1 MGGGNGQKAKMARE
15 RNLDKQKAGS
25 KGSQLEANKKAM
37 SIQCKV
43 CMQTFICTTSEVK
56 CREHA
61 EAKHPKSD
69 AVWFIMDP
77 NIMKLLEEDEDET
90 MHSGADVEA
99 FQAALNRDIGGDIST
114 SQPSDSSSEH
124 DAKSVEQQHHQ
135 EQQSSAMETKQH
147 VPNADN
153 QQQKG
158 DVLQEPTHPPVLQK
172 KFQDDIKQELVEQAP
187 VQTPHSIGVQ
197 SSEQNPTP
205 KSEPDKMQ
213 ISDVDSQF
221 LNFQKIGNQQTAG
234 TDQAG
239 NQKNSKQI
247 PFVLLLPALKP
258 HLDKD
263 REMQLQTLF
272 NKLRKNEIAKD
283 QFVRLMRNIVGDQ
296 SGSNQSQLQSQA
308 GRQNNVRMPAGI
320 SAAQF
325 PDPHH
330 FVLHPRGSISSEPS
344 RNPPSA
350 VQLQT
355 DSSIVNSQKS
365 KAVEW
370 QPDSLGMQASQVHS
384 SNTSIVNQE
393 RERSSISM
401 QGQNKQQQHVHFPPA
416 SFPMYGSGG
425 GNYNPYPGTKVST
438 PGPSVKP
445 QPHDQQTRQISHHQ
459 NMGVTQVGGPPHNMI
474 STPKFERQNSA
485 NDPSRVHGGSVS
497 HYTNKS
503 AVQQNS
509 VPWQAPPNREQSPAP
524 FSSVNYVK
532 PGSLEQAGEQ
542 QNKPQ
547 LLSPQVLP
555 PAPVEQGNA
564 ISGNLKDQS
573 LDKQSSKVV
582 FSTSAGMVPP
592 NSVSPSIATQLD
604 PNGQVSSRNPSVASP
619 AGVSAR
625 TPPKKP
631 SVGQKKPFEALGSSP
646 PASSKK
652 QKVSGA
658 FSDQSIEQLNDV
670 TAVSGVNLR
679 EEEEQLFSGT
689 KEDSRVSEAS
699 RRVVQ
704 EEEERLILQKIPMQK
719 KLREIMAKCGL
730 KNIGNDVGR
739 CLSLC
744 VEERMRGL
752 ISNLIRLS
760 KQRVDAEKP
769 RHQTLITSDVRQQI
783 MTMNRKAREEWEKRQ
798 AEAEKLQNV
807 NDPEGENG
815 VEGDKEK
822 DEGRVKSVKANKE
835 EDDKMRTTAAN
846 VAARAAVGGDDMLSK
861 WQLMAEQARQKR
873 EVGMEGASSSQS
885 VKDANRNPQSPSG
898 RNVKENLEAEKRS
911 PAVASS
917 ASGAVRKFGRNQAIV
932 PQTKVVRTITVKD
945 VMAVLEREPQ
955 MSRST
960 LIYQLYER
968 ISHLQQLTTHLKN
981 SRGKKWHTPEQPAKC
996 LTCKLYISENFS
1008 RHDEMTNTKQPN
1020 VLHLQGVSNRSS
1032 SS

>member
-1 MGGGNGQKAKMARE
+1 
-15 RNLDKQKAGS
+15 
-25 KGSQLEANKKAM
+25 
-37 SIQCKV
+37 
-43 CMQTFICTTSEVK
+43 
-56 CREHA
+56 
-61 EAKHPKSD
+61 
-69 AVWFIMDP
+69 MDP

-99 FQAALNRDIGGDIST
+99 FQAALNRDIGGDVST
-114 SQPSDSSSEH
+114 SQPSDSSPVLSHENNQSSGH
-124 DAKSVEQQHHQ
+124 PFPNWTTTGQNDNASNTEELDAKIVQQQHHQ

-147 VPNADN
+147 VPNAEN

-158 DVLQEPTHPPVLQK
+158 DVPQEPTHPLVLQNK
-172 KFQDDIKQELVEQAP
+172 IQDDIKQELVEQAP
-187 VQTPHSIGVQ
+187 VQTPQSIGVQ

-213 ISDVDSQF
+213 MSDGDIR
-221 LNFQKIGNQQTAG
+221 LR
-234 TDQAG
+234 
-239 NQKNSKQI
+239 
-247 PFVLLLPALKP
+247 PACP
-258 HLDKD
+258 T
-263 REMQLQTLF
+263 LQP
-272 NKLRKNEIAKD
+272 
-283 QFVRLMRNIVGDQ
+283 
-296 SGSNQSQLQSQA
+296 GSNQSQLQSQA
-308 GRQNNVRMPAGI
+308 GRQHNVRMPAGI

-330 FVLHPRGSISSEPS
+330 FMLHPRGSIPSEPS
-344 RNPPSA
+344 HNPPPA

-355 DSSIVNSQKS
+355 DSSIVSSQKS
-365 KAVEW
+365 KMVER
-370 QPDSLGMQASQVHS
+370 QPDSLGMQASQLHS
-384 SNTSIVNQE
+384 SDASIVNQE

-401 QGQNKQQQHVHFPPA
+401 QGQNKQQQHVHFPPT
-416 SFPMYGSGG
+416 SFSMYGSSG
-425 GNYNPYPGTKVST
+425 GNYNPYSGAKVNTS
-438 PGPSVKP
+438 GPNVKP
-445 QPHDQQTRQISHHQ
+445 QPHDQQTRPISHHQ
-459 NMGVTQVGGPPHNMI
+459 NTGVTQVGGATHSMI
-474 STPKFERQNSA
+474 STPKFERQSST
-485 NDPSRVHGGSVS
+485 NDPSRVHSATVS
-497 HYTNKS
+497 HYTNKP
-503 AVQQNS
+503 AVQQSS
-509 VPWQAPPNREQSPAP
+509 VPWQAPPNREQGPAP
-524 FSSVNYVK
+524 FSSANHVK

-555 PAPVEQGNA
+555 PSSVEQGNA
-564 ISGNLKDQS
+564 ISGNFKDQS
-573 LDKQSSKVV
+573 LDKQSSKVI

-592 NSVSPSIATQLD
+592 NSVSPSIVTQLD
-604 PNGQVSSRNPSVASP
+604 PHGQVGSRNPSLASP
-619 AGVSAR
+619 AGVTAR

-631 SVGQKKPFEALGSSP
+631 SVGHKKPFEALGSSP

-704 EEEERLILQKIPMQK
+704 EEEERLILQKTPLQK
-719 KLREIMAKCGL
+719 KLGEITVSFPWFDMYWVRLSPVVKCGL
-730 KNIGNDVGR
+730 KSIGNDVER

-798 AEAEKLQNV
+798 AEAEKLQRV
-807 NDPEGENG
+807 NE
-815 VEGDKEK
+815 
-822 DEGRVKSVKANKE
+822 ANKE

-873 EVGMEGASSSQS
+873 EGGMEGASSSQTL
-885 VKDANRNPQSPSG
+885 KDVNYNPQSSSG
-898 RNVKENLEAEKRS
+898 RNLKENLEAEKRS
-911 PAVASS
+911 PAVRSS
-917 ASGAVRKFGRNQAIV
+917 ASGAARKFGRNQAIV
-932 PQTKVVRTITVKD
+932 PQTKVARTVTIKD

-968 ISHLQQLTTHLKN
+968 I
-981 SRGKKWHTPEQPAKC
+981 
-996 LTCKLYISENFS
+996 
-1008 RHDEMTNTKQPN
+1008 
-1020 VLHLQGVSNRSS
+1020 RSDAAAE
-1032 SS
+1032 

>member
-1 MGGGNGQKAKMARE
+1 
-15 RNLDKQKAGS
+15 
-25 KGSQLEANKKAM
+25 
-37 SIQCKV
+37 
-43 CMQTFICTTSEVK
+43 
-56 CREHA
+56 
-61 EAKHPKSD
+61 
-69 AVWFIMDP
+69 MDP

-99 FQAALNRDIGGDIST
+99 FQAALNRDIGGDVST
-114 SQPSDSSSEH
+114 SQPSDSSSVLSHENNQSSSQQFPNWPTVGQNDNASNTEEH

-187 VQTPHSIGVQ
+187 VQTPQSIGAQ

-296 SGSNQSQLQSQA
+296 VLRLAVAQLQSQSGSNQSQLQSQA

-320 SAAQF
+320 SAAQL

-370 QPDSLGMQASQVHS
+370 QPDSHGMQASQLHS

-822 DEGRVKSVKANKE
+822 DEGRAKSVKANKE

-885 VKDANRNPQSPSG
+885 VKDVNRNPQSPSG
-898 RNVKENLEAEKRS
+898 RNVKENLEAEKRG

-968 ISHLQQLTTHLKN
+968 IRSDAA
-981 SRGKKWHTPEQPAKC
+981 PE
-996 LTCKLYISENFS
+996 
-1008 RHDEMTNTKQPN
+1008 
-1020 VLHLQGVSNRSS
+1020 
-1032 SS
+1032 